1 MPVYSYKGL
10 TDGGRAKSG
19 FVDADSDRSARQKL
33 RRDGIYLTELS
44 EGAGTQPAK
53 TEERRAR
60 FSFSFRRSI
69 PGTDLAIATRQLATL
84 LGAGIPLVES
94 LGALTEQVEHAR
106 LKSVI
111 GQVRDRVNEGAT
123 LADALARAG
132 PFSNLFVS
140 MVRAGEA
147 GGALEQVLRR
157 LADYL
162 ESQVRTRNRVLSIML
177 YPIMMMG
184 FAVLVVIVLVTVVLP
199 QITQL
204 LEGFDVPLPWYT
216 QAIIS
221 VSYFLRH
228 WWWALLGVAGAIGIA
243 VRAALRTER
252 GRESFDG
259 LKLRLPVFGRVNRI
273 LAISRFTRTLS
284 TLLAGGIPIVRALE
298 ISNFEISSARTIG
311 ISKFVAANQVIGA
324 AIDRARESITEGSS
338 IAAPLKRS
346 GHFPPLVTHM
356 VDVGERSGELEA
368 MLAKVADTYDEQVET
383 AVTRLTAMLEPMLIL
398 VMVGIVLFIIL
409 ATLVPL
415 LELTTA
421 IR

>member
-1 MPVYSYKGL
+1 LPVYSYKGVNNE
-10 TDGGRAKSG
+10 GRATRG

-33 RRDGIYLTELS
+33 RREGLYLTELVES
-44 EGAGTQPAK
+44 TGSAPAK
-53 TEERRAR
+53 TEESSSR
-60 FSFSFRRSI
+60 FSITFTRRI
-69 PGTDLAIATRQLATL
+69 PAGDLAIATRQLATL

-111 GQVRDRVNEGAT
+111 AKVRDRVNEGAT

-132 PFSNLFVS
+132 PFSELYVS

-162 ESQVRTRNRVLSIML
+162 ESQERTRNRVISIML
-177 YPIMMMG
+177 YPMMMMG
-184 FAVLVVIVLVTVVLP
+184 FAVLVVIALVTVVLP
-199 QITQL
+199 QITTL
-204 LEGFDVPLPWYT
+204 LESMRMPLPWYT
-216 QAIIS
+216 QVIIS
-221 VSYFLRH
+221 GSRFVRS
-228 WWWALLGVAGAIGIA
+228 WWWALLAVVAVAVIS
-243 VRAALRTER
+243 VRAVLRTER
-252 GRESFDG
+252 GRHGFDG
-259 LKLRLPVFGRVNRI
+259 LKLRLPVFGRVIRV

-284 TLLAGGIPIVRALE
+284 TLLAGGIPIVRSLE
-298 ISNFEISSARTIG
+298 
-311 ISKFVAANQVIGA
+311 ISKFVADNNVLGE

-338 IAAPLKRS
+338 IAAPLRRS
-346 GHFPPLVTHM
+346 GQFPALVTHM
-356 VDVGERSGELEA
+356 VDVGEKSGELEA

-383 AVTRLTAMLEPMLIL
+383 AVTRLTALLEPMLIL

-415 LELTTA
+415 LQLTSA

>member
-1 MPVYSYKGL
+1 MPVYSYKGV
-10 TDGGRAKSG
+10 TNAGRATRG

-33 RRDGIYLTELS
+33 RREGVYLTELAES
-44 EGAGTQPAK
+44 AGSLPTPA
-53 TEERRAR
+53 EERSRR
-60 FSFSFRRSI
+60 FSFSFLRSI
-69 PGTDLAIATRQLATL
+69 PGSDLALATRQLATL

-132 PFSNLFVS
+132 PFSELFVS

-147 GGALEQVLRR
+147 GGALETVLRR

-162 ESQVRTRNRVLSIML
+162 ESQVRTRNRVISIML
-177 YPIMMMG
+177 YPAMMMG
-184 FAVLVVIVLVTVVLP
+184 FAVLVVVALVTVVLP

-204 LEGFDVPLPWYT
+204 LESMNMPLPWYT
-216 QAIIS
+216 QVIIS
-221 VSYFLRH
+221 GSRFVRT
-228 WWWALLGVAGAIGIA
+228 WWWALLAVAGLAAIALRA
-243 VRAALRTER
+243 VIRTER
-252 GRESFDG
+252 GRESFDA
-259 LKLRLPVFGRVNRI
+259 LKLRLPVFGRVIRV

-284 TLLAGGIPIVRALE
+284 TLLAGGIPIVRSLE
-298 ISNFEISSARTIG
+298 
-311 ISKFVAANQVIGA
+311 ISKFVAGNHVIGE
-324 AIDRARESITEGSS
+324 AIDRAKESITEGSS
-338 IAAPLKRS
+338 IAAPLRRS
-346 GHFPPLVTHM
+346 GQFPALVTHM
-356 VDVGERSGELEA
+356 VDVGEKSGELEA

-383 AVTRLTAMLEPMLIL
+383 AVTRLTALLEPMLIL
-398 VMVGIVLFIIL
+398 IMVGIVLFIIL

-415 LELTTA
+415 LQLTSA

>member
-1 MPVYSYKGL
+1 LPVYSYKGL
-10 TDGGRAKSG
+10 TNAGRATRG

-33 RRDGIYLTELS
+33 RRDGIYLTELL
-44 EGAGTQPAK
+44 EGSGTAPAK

-298 ISNFEISSARTIG
+298 IS
-311 ISKFVAANQVIGA
+311 KFVAANQVIGA

-356 VDVGERSGELEA
+356 VDVGEKSGELEA

-383 AVTRLTAMLEPMLIL
+383 AVTRLTAMLEPLLIL